1 MFCFYSL
8 RKLWSLA
15 GELILGH
22 VARTLML
29 LLDLQVCK
37 YYSHCILCDL
47 VMTGLENLEKSC
59 NQRWIR
65 KGIYEKIGKVTKTY
79 GSWKIALVDQL
90 YLEQSGVE
98 LLS

>member
-1 MFCFYSL
+1 
-8 RKLWSLA
+8 
-15 GELILGH
+15 
-22 VARTLML
+22 
-29 LLDLQVCK
+29 
-37 YYSHCILCDL
+37 
-47 VMTGLENLEKSC
+47 MTGLENLEKSC

-98 LLS
+98 LVS